1 MKCAECD
8 ATAVV
13 IAPVGLG
20 ARCGAHAVN
29 LGADLLTQLGL
40 RADGSVKDTNR
51 SLAYAKRDA
60 FGEIAGEGW

>member
-13 IAPVGLG
+13 VAPVGLG

-29 LGADLLTQLGL
+29 LGADVLTRLGL
-40 RADGSVKDTNR
+40 RADDTADTNR
-51 SLAYAKRDA
+51 SLAYAERDA
-60 FGEIAGEGW
+60 FGEVAGEGW